1 MRLSDIIAYYK
12 KVASEIVRIAANRE
26 AIARFGIEEGYSS
39 RPEILQ
45 FPSDVANYVR
55 RGATSF
61 HISEERWSDP
71 LRLST
76 ESTKQDFD
84 NLRVG
89 WDLVF
94 DIDCPWGFEISTNVA
109 TLVIKALEYHDI
121 KNISV
126 KFSGNKGW
134 HIVVPFEAMPK
145 IVKRV
150 EIAKYYPEIP
160 QLCAQYLLEFIKPN
174 LEREILELASHD
186 IKKLAEIFGTTRDKI
201 FDEKL
206 QSFHPNIFSQ
216 IDVGLMSSRHL
227 FRAPYSLHM
236 KSGLVSLPIEP
247 KQIAEFSKEWARPE
261 NVEVREIFLN
271 PEKVRANEA
280 EQLIVQAIDWQ
291 QRATEKEG
299 KKSVSGQKF
308 EFSEKVP
315 EDAFPPCMKLILNGL
330 SDGRKRSLFA
340 LLNFLKSAKW
350 PWDEIEKRVYDWN
363 IQNSPPL
370 KAGYVKSQLAWH
382 SRQQLKVPPPNC
394 RQYFVEI
401 GVCKP
406 DSTCEKIKNPI
417 SYPRFKLPRQNQKA
431 E

>member
-1 MRLSDIIAYYK
+1 MSEIINYYK
-12 KVASEIVRIAANRE
+12 KAAPEIVRVAANRE
-26 AIARFGIEEGYSS
+26 VAARFGIEESYSH

-45 FPSDVANYVR
+45 FPSDVLGYVR

-61 HISEERWSDP
+61 HISEERWRDP

-76 ESTKQDFD
+76 ESTKHDFD
-84 NLRVG
+84 SLRTG

-94 DIDCPWGFEISTNVA
+94 DIDCPWGFGISTQVA
-109 TLVIKALEYHDI
+109 KLVIKALQYHEI
-121 KNISV
+121 KNISI

-134 HIVVPFEAMPK
+134 HILVPFEAMPK
-145 IVKRV
+145 IIKKE

-160 QLCAQYLLEFIKPN
+160 QLCAQYVLEFIKPN

-186 IKKLAEIFGTTRDKI
+186 IKKLVEIFGTTKEKI

-247 KQIAEFSKEWARPE
+247 KQIGEFSKDWAKPE
-261 NVEVREIFLN
+261 SVEIREIFLN
-271 PEKVRANEA
+271 TEKIAANEA
-280 EQLIVQAIDWQ
+280 EQLVVQAIDWQ
-291 QRATEKEG
+291 KRSEGVVEK
-299 KKSVSGQKF
+299 KYSGQKF
-308 EFSEKVP
+308 EFPDKVP
-315 EDAFPPCMKLILNGL
+315 EETFPPCMKLILSGL
-330 SDGRKRSLFA
+330 QDGKKRSLFA

-350 PWDEIEKRVYDWN
+350 PWSEIEARVWEWN
-363 IQNSPPL
+363 KNNSPPL
-370 KAGYVKSQLAWH
+370 KTGYVKAQLAWH
-382 SRQQLKVPPPNC
+382 SRQLLKVPPPNC
-394 RQYFVEI
+394 RQYFIEI

-406 DSTCEKIKNPI
+406 DVICDKIKNPV
-417 SYPRFKLPRQNQKA
+417 SYPRFKLSRPANM
-431 E
+431 